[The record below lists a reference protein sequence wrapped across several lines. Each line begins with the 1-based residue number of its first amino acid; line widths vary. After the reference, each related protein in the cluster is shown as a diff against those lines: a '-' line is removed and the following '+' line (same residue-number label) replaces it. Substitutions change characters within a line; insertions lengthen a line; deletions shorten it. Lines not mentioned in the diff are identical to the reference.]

1 VGRSYEPCTV
11 TPGVCRLASFLLR
24 RFVYFAALV
33 VVATSIAY
41 FLAATQL
48 NPRSNYQ
55 GRNPPPPPAVVDAQL
70 DAINMN
76 DKTPVLERFTTWAG
90 GVVQGDFGRTID
102 NGSVN
107 DEMNRRMW
115 VSLRLLLIGS
125 LIGTMVGVLA
135 GAWGAIRQ
143 YKFSDQAMTL
153 LAFVLLSTPTV
164 VLAVL
169 VKYAGTWFN
178 RAVGRADDPLV
189 YNTGE
194 MTPGLDPWSWAGIT
208 DRFAHLIL
216 PSIVLIIGVNGFAF
230 YSRYQRSAMLDVL
243 GSDFL
248 RTAQAKGLRR
258 SRALFKH
265 GLRTALIPMATF
277 FSYQFA
283 LLFVGATFTEKIFGW
298 HGMGEWFVDSITRND
313 VNAAAAITLFVAV
326 LVLLAGV
333 ISDFAYAALDPRVR
347 VR

>member
-1 VGRSYEPCTV
+1 VV
-11 TPGVCRLASFLLR
+11 VPGVCQLASFLLR
-24 RFVYFAALV
+24 RFVYFAVLV

-41 FLAATQL
+41 LLAATQL

-55 GRNPPPPPAVVDAQL
+55 GRNPPPPPAAVDAQL
-70 DAINMN
+70 NAINMN
-76 DKTPVLERFTTWAG
+76 DKTPVLERFGTWAG
-90 GVVQGDFGRTID
+90 GVVQGDLGRTID
-102 NGSVN
+102 NNSVN
-107 DEMNRRMW
+107 DEMSRRMW
-115 VSLRLLLIGS
+115 VSVRLLLIGS
-125 LIGTMVGVLA
+125 LIGTAVGVLA
-135 GAWGAIRQ
+135 GAWGAVRQ
-143 YKFSDQAMTL
+143 YKVSDQTMTL
-153 LAFVLLSTPTV
+153 AAFVLLSTPTV

-169 VKYAGTWFN
+169 VKNAGTWFN
-178 RAVGRADDPLV
+178 RAVGRADNPILLT
-189 YNTGE
+189 TGE
-194 MTPGLDPWSWAGIT
+194 ITPGLDPWSWAGLT
-208 DRFAHLIL
+208 DRAAHLIL

-230 YSRYQRSAMLDVL
+230 YSRYQRSSMLDVL

-283 LLFVGATFTEKIFGW
+283 LLFVGATFTETIFGW
-298 HGMGEWFVDSITRND
+298 HGMGEWFVTSIQRND
-313 VNAAAAITLFVAV
+313 INATASITLFVAV